1 MKHKHSEVIKAFVDG
16 KECEYW
22 SHGYGNWMPITEL
35 SEFDFDDV
43 RIKPYPQQESEPQY
57 LYFYNHITVG
67 KPLMSPTLMRDRL
80 NWIYLGKVRVEK

>member
-1 MKHKHSEVIKAFVDG
+1 MKHKHAEVIKAFVDG

-22 SHGYGNWMPITEL
+22 SHGYGNWMPIIEL

-57 LYFYNHITVG
+57 LYVYNNMNTSKTCMFPV
-67 KPLMSPTLMRDRL
+67 LMPERK
-80 NWIYLGKVRVEK
+80 WIYMGKVRVEK